1 MIKVRTNPL
10 RLERVADDI
19 KKDLN
24 SSKKRAMARTVLHG
38 TTIIEER
45 TAQGK
50 GYRGGFGS
58 YSSGWKRVRDALGL
72 ETAKV
77 NLEFGYEKVKG
88 KPSSNGET
96 VMSKVSDRYK
106 KRPSMLAALQGK
118 VVNRKVG
125 EIFFSRPDA
134 AKRAAMVNETRKFF
148 GFNRSE
154 EKDLARVYFGQ
165 VKIKDRRR

>member
-1 MIKVRTNPL
+1 
-10 RLERVADDI
+10 
-19 KKDLN
+19 
-24 SSKKRAMARTVLHG
+24 
-38 TTIIEER
+38 
-45 TAQGK
+45 
-50 GYRGGFGS
+50 
-58 YSSGWKRVRDALGL
+58 
-72 ETAKV
+72 
-77 NLEFGYEKVKG
+77 
-88 KPSSNGET
+88 
-96 VMSKVSDRYK
+96 
-106 KRPSMLAALQGK
+106 MLAALQGK